1 MTKFPKCVYQKS
13 VFSGKSCSQPVERKN
28 DKEDNSEKASKELA
42 EKVANNHH
50 MEVGEE
56 QEEKSRDPSLSQN
69 EGNNNESNVN
79 GDCGDHPS
87 TELNDLNK
95 ENGKEE
101 GCEETFTESELDA
114 VAISA
119 SGS

>member
-1 MTKFPKCVYQKS
+1 
-13 VFSGKSCSQPVERKN
+13 
-28 DKEDNSEKASKELA
+28 
-42 EKVANNHH
+42 
-50 MEVGEE
+50 MEVEAE
-56 QEEKSRDPSLSQN
+56 QEEKSLDSSPSQN

-79 GDCGDHPS
+79 GGCGDHPS
-87 TELNDLNK
+87 TELNDLNE

-101 GCEETFTESELDA
+101 GCEETFTESEVNA